1 MSKGYMF
8 YDDETA
14 NSQQLICELAYVL
27 TDLDGAQIGEP
38 VRQLVNPKAEFSP
51 WNTRIHHIGPDDVL
65 DAPTLDQFCSTS
77 DFLQDLSEYTLVAH
91 NAKGADIHHIRKSLA
106 QYGIS
111 MPDIEFLDTRA
122 MASTVLESRSLDAV
136 CRHYGIPFEDHHSA
150 LPDALACRDIFFR
163 MLEDGIAAEPEV
175 SDGSVMPSRS
185 RGAAVPITGQGR
197 LHDSDVTIDEVMS
210 EIEAKGLK
218 GELSAFENLQGLPLV
233 VTGTVPG
240 YNRDAIQDELKLCGA
255 APKKSISG
263 RTKLLV
269 IGHNASRSKIDE
281 AIERRIPVMTAGEL
295 LGLIDLQTLSEGS
308 SAQDYKINVAARDNL
323 LEGKSFSFATGLLT
337 LDPFEGYQI
346 VCKHGGI
353 ARQIRS
359 NTSVQADTD
368 YLVVTNDLAQ
378 GAKRAA
384 YIDNAKS
391 KGVEV
396 ISEDEFWDMVGI
408 KLGPDGVADHW
419 VLVDDYLEG
428 GRVDV
433 SNKPAWDGT
442 VAPYKLF
449 IQCRSA
455 KSTHAG
461 GWKVIACGFLEGTEE
476 FKENVGAI
484 TRLPDGPVVM
494 DTLNKETVPWG
505 EWRNEIGKVI
515 VNDRFAPKSCAYLFD
530 GLQRCSEFD
539 LNGLDTSGATSM
551 RAMFRGCSSIDY
563 FMATDRF
570 DTSLVSD
577 MWCMFFGCINA
588 RVINCIGWDLTQ
600 VTSMQMMFEN
610 SPAAVLFDDKNVP
623 IPERIDTS
631 RMFDTKPKEGRWLR
645 RV

>member
-1 MSKGYMF
+1 MF
-8 YDDETA
+8 IDTHEMA
-14 NSQQLICELAYVL
+14 CAILPARERSLPKVCEHYHIPFKECHEALSDAEACRRIFFKMVA
-27 TDLDGAQIGEP
+27 DG
-38 VRQLVNPKAEFSP
+38 VDSSP
-51 WNTRIHHIGPDDVL
+51 
-65 DAPTLDQFCSTS
+65 
-77 DFLQDLSEYTLVAH
+77 SE
-91 NAKGADIHHIRKSLA
+91 
-106 QYGIS
+106 
-111 MPDIEFLDTRA
+111 
-122 MASTVLESRSLDAV
+122 LES
-136 CRHYGIPFEDHHSA
+136 
-150 LPDALACRDIFFR
+150 
-163 MLEDGIAAEPEV
+163 
-175 SDGSVMPSRS
+175 SDLQASDKPKRKHRKTAPVL
-185 RGAAVPITGQGR
+185 GQGKLNR
-197 LHDSDVTIDEVMS
+197 STKTVDEAIA
-210 EIEAKGLK
+210 EIESMGLR
-218 GELSAFENLQGLPLV
+218 GDLGSIGNFEGLTVVLSGS
-233 VTGTVPG
+233 VPG
-240 YNRDAIQDELKLCGA
+240 YSNREIPAEELRHRGAEAIDGYV
-255 APKKSISG
+255 PKRAS
-263 RTKLLV
+263 LLV
-269 IGHNASRSKIDE
+269 IGHNASQDRIDD
-281 AIERRIPVMTAGEL
+281 AVAKGVPVITAGEL
-295 LGLIDLQTLSEGS
+295 LEVMDAIDRSEVDGATATVS
-308 SAQDYKINVAARDNL
+308 KFIADGIA
-323 LEGKSFSFATGLLT
+323 GKSFSFASGLLT

-346 VCKHGGI
+346 VCEHGGI

-408 KLGPDGVADHW
+408 RLGPDGVADHW

-484 TRLPDGPVVM
+484 RRLPDGTVIM
-494 DTLNKETVPWG
+494 DTLNKEAVPWG
-505 EWRNEIGKVI
+505 EWRNEIGKVV

-631 RMFDTKPKEGRWLR
+631 RIFDTKPKEGRWLR